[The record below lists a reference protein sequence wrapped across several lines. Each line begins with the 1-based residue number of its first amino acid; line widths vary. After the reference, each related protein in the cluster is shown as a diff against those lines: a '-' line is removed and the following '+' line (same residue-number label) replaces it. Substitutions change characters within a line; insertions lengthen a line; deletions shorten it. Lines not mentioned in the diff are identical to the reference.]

1 VSTTAIDMFA
11 HGGPLAREL
20 GPRFEPRSEQLQ
32 MAAAVRRALG
42 DRTSLMVEAGT
53 GVGKSLAYL
62 VPAIERI
69 VASGGVERVVVATN
83 TIALQ
88 EQILGKDVPLLQ
100 RVFAPTGPDGQPDI
114 AAAPFRAELVKGR
127 GNYVSVRRLAMA
139 SQRQEKLFLDEPA
152 RRSLHV
158 IEDWAYST
166 TDGTLS
172 TLPPIERAGIW
183 DRVQSDSG
191 NCMGKK
197 CPTYEKCFYQSA
209 RRRME
214 AANLLICNH
223 AVFFADLALR
233 AHDAG
238 FLPEYHHV
246 ILDEAHMVEDV
257 ACEHFGRTLSE
268 GRLRHLIGGLWAPR
282 RRKGFLASVRAG
294 AGAEQTL
301 GRCVALTEQAE
312 DATDRF
318 FQSLVRMVGGEV
330 GSVRLR
336 ADHEIENV
344 ITPAFTEL
352 SLALKRLKDALLI
365 EEDRY
370 ELNALTLRA
379 ASIADD
385 ASALCKREIPGCVY
399 WVDVTAADRAV
410 RVSLAASPIE
420 VAPLLRTQLFGAGVS
435 VVLTS
440 ATLTTAG
447 ASDSGERAGFQ
458 HPRSR
463 LGADHASTLALGSP
477 FDHRAQMQLHVDTT
491 MPDPRASNYGAR
503 LAASILRHIDETD
516 GGAFV
521 LFTSFKAMHEAAA
534 SLGPALQERGHPVW
548 VQGKGASRTAMLGEF
563 RAHDRGVL
571 FGTASFWQ
579 GVDVPGRALRNVII
593 TRLPFDPPD
602 RPLTQA
608 RLELVESRGGNPFM
622 EESLPRAI
630 IRFKQ
635 GFGRLIRTAGDSGRV
650 VVLDP
655 RLVTARYGRLFLQA
669 LPEGV
674 KIIGMPGAGDD
685 EYATQHAE

>member
-1 VSTTAIDMFA
+1 MFA

-100 RVFAPTGPDGQPDI
+100 RVFAPPGPDGQPDI

-127 GNYVSVRRLAMA
+127 GNYLSVRRLALA

-268 GRLRHLIGGLWAPR
+268 GRLRHLLGGLWAPR

-301 GRCVALTEQAE
+301 ARCVALSEQAE

-352 SLALKRLKDALLI
+352 SLALKRLKDALLV

-370 ELNALTLRA
+370 ELNALALRA

-385 ASALCKREIPGCVY
+385 ANALCQREIPGCVY
-399 WVDVTAADRAV
+399 WVDVNAADRAV

-420 VAPLLRTQLFGAGVS
+420 VAPLLRAQLFGAGVS

-491 MPDPRASNYGAR
+491 MPDPRAPNYGAR

-534 SLGPALQERGHPVW
+534 SLGPQLQERGHPVW